1 MHEIRTR
8 VHVNIE
14 SKLSSTKHGKTRFHV
29 HKQKGLGLPVH
40 ENIKSFSL
48 FGEEEIISFVGV
60 RTHEKFYLQVVT
72 RFENFPTRN
81 LSENQPNPK
90 PKSHFQFGE
99 VDTKLVNNELHSLK
113 TLKNLGGS

>member
-1 MHEIRTR
+1 M
-8 VHVNIE
+8 
-14 SKLSSTKHGKTRFHV
+14 KLERECMSILNQSSPA
-29 HKQKGLGLPVH
+29 Q
-40 ENIKSFSL
+40 NM
-48 FGEEEIISFVGV
+48 EEIISFVGV

-90 PKSHFQFGE
+90 PKSHLQFGE